1 MGCAVFYL
9 LDSFDH
15 EVWHDGKEGDRVILL
30 FDLWHPD
37 LVPEERKAIAE
48 MFKEANAKGWLKE

>member
-1 MGCAVFYL
+1 MLLFLYL
-9 LDSFDH
+9 FNLFEY
-15 EVWHDGKEGDRVILL
+15 EVWHDGNEGDRVLLL